1 MELQTAF
8 LTLLLIMDPL
18 GNVPIFLSTLKDV
31 EAKRRRWVIA
41 RELLIALAI
50 MLIILFIGTD
60 ILTALAL
67 DRESISIGGA
77 IVLFIIAIRMIF
89 PPVEGGVMGGQY
101 GGEPFIV
108 PLAIPLVAG
117 PSTMAFLML
126 IVLQDPDRMLE
137 WTGALFAA
145 WAVSSA
151 ILFASTKLYRLLGMR
166 GLIAMERLMGMILVM
181 LAVQMFIDGI
191 AQFFN
196 LQ

>member
-1 MELQTAF
+1 MEFQTAF
-8 LTLLLIMDPL
+8 LTLLLVMDPL

-31 EAKRRRWVIA
+31 DPKRRRFVIG
-41 RELLIALAI
+41 RELLIALFI
-50 MLIILFIGTD
+50 LIIILLVGTD
-60 ILTALAL
+60 ILEALAL

-89 PPVEGGVMGGQY
+89 PPPEGGVVGTY

-126 IVLQDPDRMLE
+126 IVLQDPTRMFE
-137 WTGALFAA
+137 WFSALLLA
-145 WAVSSA
+145 WGVSSA
-151 ILFASTKLYRLLGMR
+151 ILLGSTKLYRLLGER

-181 LAVQMFIDGI
+181 LSVQMFIDGV

-196 LQ
+196 LR